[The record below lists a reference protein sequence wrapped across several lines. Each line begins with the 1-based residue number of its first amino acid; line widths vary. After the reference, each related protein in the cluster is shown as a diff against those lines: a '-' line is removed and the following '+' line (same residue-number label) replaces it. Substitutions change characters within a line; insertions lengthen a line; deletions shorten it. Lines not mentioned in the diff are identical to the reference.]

1 MRLLLE
7 KFRIPVSDVVVIHDM
22 THPPSKQTKTW
33 FDNLTSEFVR
43 KDDDPSNADSNSE
56 LSYIVEDAQ
65 IETLTINLCKSSSDQ
80 RVRAVGPEA
89 QNV

>member
-1 MRLLLE
+1 MFRCSMRLLLE

-22 THPPSKQTKTW
+22 THPPSKQTKIW

-65 IETLTINLCKSSSDQ
+65 IERLKNNLF
-80 RVRAVGPEA
+80 
-89 QNV
+89 